1 MPDGAFPN
9 LSEPEAEAAQALIED
24 AGCLEERAEQLVTAV
39 ATVAAQEALAI
50 IAGTA
55 TVSGS
60 IVDTRVARLKQIIE
74 ALPKNAPFPDPY
86 EVSVMFRITPSQART
101 LINTYQARYTADYR
115 DRIKE
120 LVQAAEAEATQKDK
134 RNVWVI
140 DFSDPAALDYSF
152 ETLKR
157 RGLSKTLERDRT
169 AMTITVDRDQKD
181 RHGKNAVEV
190 LECTVKK

>member
-9 LSEPEAEAAQALIED
+9 LSEPEAEAARALVED
-24 AGCLEERAEQLVTAV
+24 AGCLEERAEQLVTAS

-86 EVSVMFRITPSQART
+86 EVSVIFRITPSQART

-115 DRIKE
+115 DRIKG
-120 LVQAAEAEATQKDK
+120 LVKTAEAEATQKDK
-134 RNVWVI
+134 REVWVI
-140 DFSDPAALDYSF
+140 DFSDPAALDYAF

-169 AMTITVDRDQKD
+169 AMTITVDRDQED

-190 LECTVKK
+190 LGCKVKK